1 MIRISGRG
9 LNMAPIRR
17 ATIFGGTG
25 FVGRYVV
32 KRLAQRGV
40 TVSVVGRHA
49 RRGNYLQTMGDVGQ
63 IVLLDGDIRDEA
75 FAAAAMD
82 GSDLVVNL
90 VGILAEGGKQRFDT
104 LQHQG
109 AGRLARQAA
118 LAGAERFVQFS
129 AIGADVGS
137 KSLYAKSKA
146 DGEAAVRAAFPGA
159 IILRPSIVFGP
170 EDQFFNRFA
179 RMTRLSPFLP
189 LIGGGETK
197 FQPVYVGDVA
207 NATLAALDRP
217 EAAGQTYELG
227 GPRIY
232 SFAELMQMMLR
243 EIDRPAFPLVSVPFW
258 LASLQAA
265 ILEWLPGKL
274 LTGDQVLMLKRD
286 NVVSPGAKT
295 LADLGIVPTAPEVIL
310 QSYLERFRTGGRF
323 APRHPA

>member
-1 MIRISGRG
+1 
-9 LNMAPIRR
+9 MAPIRR
-17 ATIFGGTG
+17 ATVFGGTG
-25 FVGRYVV
+25 FIGRYVV

-40 TVSVVGRHA
+40 TLSVVGRHA

-63 IVLLDGDIRDEA
+63 IVLMDGDVGDEA
-75 FAAAAMD
+75 FVAASMD
-82 GSDLVVNL
+82 GADLVVNL

-109 AGRLARQAA
+109 AGRIARLAAA
-118 LAGAERFVQFS
+118 AGAEHFVQFS
-129 AIGADVGS
+129 AIGADGAS
-137 KSLYAKSKA
+137 TSLYAKSKA
-146 DGEAAVRAAFPGA
+146 DGEQAVRAAFPTA

-207 NATLAALDRP
+207 NAVLAALDRP

-232 SFAELMQMMLR
+232 SFAELMRLMLR
-243 EIDRPAFPLVSVPFW
+243 EIDRPTFPLISIPFG
-258 LASLQAA
+258 LASFQAA
-265 ILEWLPGKL
+265 ILEHLPGKL
-274 LTGDQVLMLKRD
+274 LTRDQVMMLKRD
-286 NVVSPGAKT
+286 NVVSPGARPIE
-295 LADLGIVPTAPEVIL
+295 DLGITPTAPEVVL

-323 APRHPA
+323 SPRHPA

>member
-1 MIRISGRG
+1 
-9 LNMAPIRR
+9 MAPIRR
-17 ATIFGGTG
+17 ATVFGGTG
-25 FVGRYVV
+25 FIGRYVV

-40 TVSVVGRHA
+40 TLSVVGRHA

-63 IVLLDGDIRDEA
+63 IVLMDGDVGDEA
-75 FAAAAMD
+75 FVAASMD
-82 GSDLVVNL
+82 GADLVVNL

-109 AGRLARQAA
+109 AGRIARLAAA
-118 LAGAERFVQFS
+118 AGAEHFVQFS
-129 AIGADVGS
+129 AIGADGAS
-137 KSLYAKSKA
+137 TSLYAKSKA
-146 DGEAAVRAAFPGA
+146 DGEQAVRAAFPTA

-207 NATLAALDRP
+207 NAVLAALDRP

-232 SFAELMQMMLR
+232 SFAELMRLMLR
-243 EIDRPAFPLVSVPFW
+243 EIDRPTFPLISIPFG
-258 LASLQAA
+258 LASFQAA
-265 ILEWLPGKL
+265 ILEHLPGKL
-274 LTGDQVLMLKRD
+274 LTRDQVMMLKRD
-286 NVVSPGAKT
+286 NVVSPGART
-295 LADLGIVPTAPEVIL
+295 IEDLGITPTAPEVVL

-323 APRHPA
+323 SPRHPA

>member
-1 MIRISGRG
+1 
-9 LNMAPIRR
+9 MAPIRR
-17 ATIFGGTG
+17 ATVFGGTG
-25 FVGRYVV
+25 FIGRYVV

-40 TVSVVGRHA
+40 TLSVVGRHA

-63 IVLLDGDIRDEA
+63 IVLMDGDVGDEA
-75 FAAAAMD
+75 FVAASMD
-82 GSDLVVNL
+82 GADLVVNL

-109 AGRLARQAA
+109 AGRIARLAAA
-118 LAGAERFVQFS
+118 AGAEHFVQFS
-129 AIGADVGS
+129 AIGADGAS
-137 KSLYAKSKA
+137 TSLYAKSKA
-146 DGEAAVRAAFPGA
+146 DGEQAVRAAFPTA

-170 EDQFFNRFA
+170 EDQFFA

-207 NATLAALDRP
+207 NAVLAALDRP

-232 SFAELMQMMLR
+232 SFAELMRLMLR
-243 EIDRPAFPLVSVPFW
+243 EIDRPTFPLISIPFG
-258 LASLQAA
+258 LASFQAA
-265 ILEWLPGKL
+265 ILEHLPGKL
-274 LTGDQVLMLKRD
+274 LTRDQVMMLKRD
-286 NVVSPGAKT
+286 NVVSPGART
-295 LADLGIVPTAPEVIL
+295 IEDLGITPTAPEVVL

-323 APRHPA
+323 SPRHPA